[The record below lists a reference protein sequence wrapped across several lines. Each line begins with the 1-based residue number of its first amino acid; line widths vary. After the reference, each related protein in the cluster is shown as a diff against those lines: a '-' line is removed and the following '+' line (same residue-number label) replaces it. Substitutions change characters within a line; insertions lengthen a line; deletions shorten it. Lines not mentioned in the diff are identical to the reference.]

1 MNRKELL
8 NYAIKGLG
16 AEISELESKIDRG
29 YNLIDKINRNVAK
42 TTKSREEIL
51 ETIEEYQQERN
62 ELIKKR
68 DSLLFDEMMADTDR
82 ATEEK
87 DNQ

>member
-1 MNRKELL
+1 MDRKELL
-8 NYAIKGLG
+8 GYAIKGLE

-29 YNLIDKINRNVAK
+29 YNVIDKINRNVAK

-62 ELIKKR
+62 GFIKKR
-68 DSLLFDEMMADTDR
+68 DNLLFDEMM
-82 ATEEK
+82 TE
-87 DNQ
+87 